1 MGITADKI
9 ADLVSTVS
17 AEPSQW
23 TTLTPAERLT
33 VALILDKIDWLRA
46 DGYESVSAARNRLGP
61 EWWQAMQEVKAR
73 RATMATK
80 MRQSETIDISA
91 LRWARWR
98 RAATKLGNDGLE
110 LAGEL
115 KDAQRNANRQG
126 VAKCIKAARDIER
139 HTTGEAQLI
148 ANAIATELEDAAG

>member
-46 DGYESVSAARNRLGP
+46 DGFKSVSAARNRLGP
-61 EWWQAMQEVKAR
+61 EWWQAMQEVKGGLFRTAWYF
-73 RATMATK
+73 
-80 MRQSETIDISA
+80 I
-91 LRWARWR
+91 
-98 RAATKLGNDGLE
+98 NDRCRS
-110 LAGEL
+110 LA
-115 KDAQRNANRQG
+115 
-126 VAKCIKAARDIER
+126 C
-139 HTTGEAQLI
+139 
-148 ANAIATELEDAAG
+148 